1 MTYEEW
7 FLNQGKEHQKII
19 TKLKDYNIN
28 EIIDYFKFENMVI
41 NEPNFCLLY
50 KENKKNS
57 FNCNRSLEERAP
69 NRKVGLQPAFASST
83 PNISIGAV
91 PTPPPTSKGLNAVT
105 SLGIVNPLPK
115 GITTLTMSPCFTVAN
130 LRVPSPTNCTRNHT
144 SFVFLS
150 T

>member
-50 KENKKNS
+50 KENKK
-57 FNCNRSLEERAP
+57 CH
-69 NRKVGLQPAFASST
+69 
-83 PNISIGAV
+83 NI
-91 PTPPPTSKGLNAVT
+91 
-105 SLGIVNPLPK
+105 
-115 GITTLTMSPCFTVAN
+115 
-130 LRVPSPTNCTRNHT
+130 
-144 SFVFLS
+144 
-150 T
+150 